1 MPATKHRHLLA
12 TVRALSGHSLATY
25 ATALKRHAP
34 ALGHGGIV
42 WRREKISRWESG
54 VEPEIPAQFVMAD
67 FHGVPSAQVLARG
80 WPGWLLLAL
89 PGPDVQAPF
98 TPEATLLALDDLAA
112 DPTLANHAGT
122 PLLPPGVLD
131 DLTTRWTSH
140 VQQSIEK
147 GFTGAYVGVEVADA
161 LHARLTAL
169 WHLDDSMGGA
179 PCTTSAR
186 ADLHMV
192 TRLLRHARYSTQ
204 LTTDLHYL
212 ASEYARF
219 LGWAE
224 FDAGNPAK
232 AQRGWHTALRAS
244 AEVADPAHS
253 AYLLSNLALTA
264 IYENDAGRAT
274 SLLTTARDI
283 AGTRTTPLVAAMVDT
298 WSVRAAAVRGDT
310 AGAARL
316 LLQAEKEFDRVRPGD
331 EDPPWAYWMC
341 RPSHMAETGRA
352 FLDLGDPATAEAMLT
367 EGLQALPAE
376 AVRDRVLYLTWIT
389 TAQAR
394 QHALDAATVTAGAAL
409 DLTPLVESGRC
420 ADMLNELI
428 VELTPHRSVSQVA
441 EVLDRLNA

>member
-1 MPATKHRHLLA
+1 MPAKYRHLLA
-12 TVRALSGHSLATY
+12 SVRAQEGHSLATY
-25 ATALKRHAP
+25 ATALQQHAP
-34 ALGHGGIV
+34 TLGHGGMA
-42 WRREKISRWESG
+42 WQRAKIHRWERG
-54 VEPEIPAQFVMAD
+54 VEPELAAQIVMAD
-67 FHGVPSAQVLARG
+67 FHGVPQAQVLARG

-112 DPTLANHAGT
+112 DPTLATNAGT
-122 PLLPPGVLD
+122 PLLPSEVLN
-131 DLTTRWTSH
+131 DLTTRWTTH

-147 GFTGAYVGVEVADA
+147 GYTGAYIGVEVADA
-161 LHARLTAL
+161 LHARLAAL

-179 PCTTSAR
+179 PCTTTAR
-186 ADLHMV
+186 ADLRMV
-192 TRLLRHARYSTQ
+192 TRLLRHARHSPQ

-219 LGWAE
+219 IGWAE
-224 FDAGNPAK
+224 FDAGNQAK
-232 AQRGWHTALRAS
+232 AQRGWHAALRAS
-244 AEVADPAHS
+244 AEVNDPAHS

-264 IYENDAGRAT
+264 IYENDASRAI

-298 WSVRAAAVRGDT
+298 WRVRAAAAKGD
-310 AGAARL
+310 AKSAARL
-316 LLQAEKEFDRVRPGD
+316 LLQAEAEFERARPSD

-352 FLDLGDPATAEAMLT
+352 FLDLNDAVTAEALLT
-367 EGLQALPAE
+367 EGVQALPAE

-394 QHALDAATVTAGAAL
+394 QHALDAAVTTASTAL
-409 DLTPLVESGRC
+409 DLTPLVDSGRC
-420 ADMLNELI
+420 ADMLNEMAA
-428 VELTPHRSVSQVA
+428 ELAPHRSVPQVA
-441 EVLDRLNA
+441 DVLDRLHA